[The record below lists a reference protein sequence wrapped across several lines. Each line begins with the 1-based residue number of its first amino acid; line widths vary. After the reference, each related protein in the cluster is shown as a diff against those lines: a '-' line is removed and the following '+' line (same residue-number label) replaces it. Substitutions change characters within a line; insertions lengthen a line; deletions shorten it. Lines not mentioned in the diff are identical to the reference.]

1 MIVERTITTG
11 QGTFRVLDAGA
22 GWPVLLI
29 HAFPLSAEMWRPQLE
44 AVPPGWRYVAP
55 DLRGFGRSPA
65 GQQPPT
71 VDDYAVDLESVL
83 DALEI
88 ETAVIGGLS
97 MGGYVTFALHRR
109 AADRFTGLVLAD
121 TKAEADTPEAR
132 EARRTMSA
140 LVRARGV
147 GAVADS
153 MLPRLLGEQ
162 SRGSEV
168 TGVVRGLIEANSAE
182 GVDHAIHALMMR
194 PDSSGDLAA
203 LRLPVLV
210 IVGAE
215 DVITPPAD
223 SERMVRA
230 TERSQLV
237 VVPGAGHLSNLE
249 APAAFSTA
257 LANFLNG
264 SL

>member
-1 MIVERTITTG
+1 MTVERTVTTG

-29 HAFPLSAEMWRPQLE
+29 HAFPLSADMWRPQLE
-44 AVPPGWRYVAP
+44 SVPAGWRYVAP

-65 GQQPPT
+65 GDQPPT
-71 VDDYAVDLESVL
+71 VDDYAADLESVL
-83 DALEI
+83 DALAI

-109 AADRFTGLVLAD
+109 APDRFTGLVLAD
-121 TKAEADTPEAR
+121 TKAEADTPEGR
-132 EARRTMSA
+132 EGRQRMSA
-140 LVRARGV
+140 LVKASGV

-153 MLPRLLGEQ
+153 MLPRLLSEQ
-162 SRGSEV
+162 SKASDIPGL
-168 TGVVRGLIEANSAE
+168 VRGLIEGNSVK
-182 GVDHAIHALMMR
+182 GIDHAIHALMTR
-194 PDSSGDLAA
+194 PDSSGDLAT

-210 IVGAE
+210 IVGEE
-215 DVITPPAD
+215 DVLTPPAD

-230 TERSQLV
+230 AERSQLV
-237 VVPGAGHLSNLE
+237 VVSGAGHLSNLE

-257 LANFLNG
+257 LANFLTS